1 MKVFHGTN
9 SKFTEFSSSFF
20 GQNTDD
26 NASDETMA
34 MTAHLGFWFTDNYAK
49 AAEVYDF
56 VMECEVEIN
65 NPLEVDNLGTLGFW
79 LEQQEKSAEEI
90 RDMLIEQGYDGI
102 VLLEDEEFEGTSYVA
117 FSNDQITVK

>member
-9 SKFTEFSSSFF
+9 NKFSEFSSSFF

-49 AAEVYDF
+49 AAEVYDS

-65 NPLEVDNLGTLGFW
+65 NPLEVDTLETLGFW
-79 LEQQEKSAEEI
+79 LEQQEMSAEEI
-90 RDMLIEQGYDGI
+90 RSMLIEQGYDGI
-102 VLLEDEEFEGTSYVA
+102 VLLEDEEFKGTSYVA
-117 FSNDQITVK
+117 FSNDQITIK